1 MSSHDS
7 ADSMRMGP
15 EQQMPDLVGH
25 HASEN
30 SSKVNV
36 VARMERPHS
45 FPEHVAI
52 SASSVGAEEGHAEGR
67 VAGGAFDMSD
77 DAQNK
82 MFWPPG
88 PITQRQM
95 IVFPRGQLTQFKS
108 KPARAKISVP
118 RCSARARISSETRDR
133 YRQKQ

>member
-15 EQQMPDLVGH
+15 EQQMPDLAGH

-36 VARMERPHS
+36 VARMERLHS

-52 SASSVGAEEGHAEGR
+52 SASSVGAEEGHAEGC
-67 VAGGAFDMSD
+67 VARGAFDMSD

-88 PITQRQM
+88 PIRQRQGM
-95 IVFPRGQLTQFKS
+95 IGVPTGIVNPIQVETC
-108 KPARAKISVP
+108 AREDQ
-118 RCSARARISSETRDR
+118 RSSPFGTG
-133 YRQKQ
+133 